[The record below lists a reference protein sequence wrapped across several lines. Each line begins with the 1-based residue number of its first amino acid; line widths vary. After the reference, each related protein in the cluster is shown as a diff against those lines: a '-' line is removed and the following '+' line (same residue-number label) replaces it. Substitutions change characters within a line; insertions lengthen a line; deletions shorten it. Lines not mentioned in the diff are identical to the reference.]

1 MISNVKNQKQKDELC
16 SCAVVQLSGGNL
28 SSNVKSSPPHEN
40 KSTFIVA
47 MSIIVVPL
55 SQS

>member
-16 SCAVVQLSGGNL
+16 SCAVVRGGNL
-28 SSNVKSSPPHEN
+28 SSNVKSSPPYEN

>member
-28 SSNVKSSPPHEN
+28 SSNVKSSPPYEN
-40 KSTFIVA
+40 KSTFIVV
-47 MSIIVVPL
+47 MSK
-55 SQS
+55 